1 MKTKVILFIFLLGS
15 ISAFGQ
21 TVEEYYQQGI
31 ESYKSQKFLQ
41 AKKAFTKAIELDPN
55 YAEAYKARGDAKSF
69 GYFTGYESAM
79 DDYAKAIA
87 LKPDYAEVYLS
98 RGLLKDLVRDYQ
110 GAVEDFSK
118 AIVIKPDYTQAF
130 RSREEAKRSLGDD
143 LSANADYISVSKVAT
158 QLYNTEEVKEEVQ
171 VQEEDYGIEKA
182 LRAIE
187 RLIRSQG
194 EKFTPN
200 SLEVNEEFVAYSK
213 EHQKTNW
220 WSYYGGS
227 STVNQSNAIYYDMIA
242 GIRFM
247 NKKKHYEVRILS
259 KATKKWKIFFCWDK
273 IIAQEGADAFVFM
286 RTNFRKLEQ
295 PKEQPN
301 GGGFNKYDDLEKL
314 QKLLDSGIISQ
325 EEFVSEKKKILSQP
339 N

>member
-1 MKTKVILFIFLLGS
+1 MKTKVILFIFLVVS

-21 TVEEYYQQGI
+21 TAEEYYNKAVDKYNSQQYNRAI
-31 ESYKSQKFLQ
+31 
-41 AKKAFTKAIELDPN
+41 KALTKAVELNPN
-55 YAEAYKARGDAKSF
+55 YAEAYKFRGDAKCYTS
-69 GYFTGYESAM
+69 YLSDKPAM
-79 DDYAKAIA
+79 DDYSKAIA
-87 LKPDYAEVYLS
+87 LKPDYAEAYFS
-98 RGLLKDLVRDYQ
+98 RGNLKAIGRDYQ
-110 GAVEDFSK
+110 EAIEDYNR
-118 AIVIKPDYTQAF
+118 AILIKPDYSDAF
-130 RSREEAKRSLGDD
+130 QRRGDAKSKLGD
-143 LSANADYISVSKVAT
+143 SAGANADYESASKSERSQAEAVTASD
-158 QLYNTEEVKEEVQ
+158 V
-171 VQEEDYGIEKA
+171 EKA

-213 EHQKTNW
+213 EQQKTNW

-242 GIRFM
+242 GIRLM
-247 NKKKHYEVRILS
+247 KKKKHYEVRILS

-273 IIAQEGADAFVFM
+273 KIAQEGANGFTFM
-286 RTNFRKLEQ
+286 KTNFRKLEP

-301 GGGFNKYDDLEKL
+301 GGGSNKYDDLEKL
-314 QKLLDSGIISQ
+314 QKLLDSGTISQ
-325 EEFVSEKKKILSQP
+325 EEFDSEKKKILSQP